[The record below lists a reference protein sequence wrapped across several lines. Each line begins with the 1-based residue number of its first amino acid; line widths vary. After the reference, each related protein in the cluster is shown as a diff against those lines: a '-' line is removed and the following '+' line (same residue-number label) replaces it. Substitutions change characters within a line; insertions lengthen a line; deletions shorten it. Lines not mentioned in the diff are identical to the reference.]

1 METTEM
7 LINRWMVKQTVKQLF
22 HGVMLCNRKEQINIG
37 INTCNNLNESPGNN
51 AEWKKKR
58 ASPQNYIV

>member
-22 HGVMLCNRKEQINIG
+22 HGVMLSNRKEQINIG
-37 INTCNNLNESPGNN
+37 INTCNNLNES
-51 AEWKKKR
+51 KKHF
-58 ASPQNYIV
+58 VV